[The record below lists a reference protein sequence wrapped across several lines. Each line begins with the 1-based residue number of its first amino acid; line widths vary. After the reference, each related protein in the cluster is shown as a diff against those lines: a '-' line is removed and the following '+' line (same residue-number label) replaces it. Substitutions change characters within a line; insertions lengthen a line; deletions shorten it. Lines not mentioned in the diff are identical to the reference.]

1 MTKFAGVS
9 GILATAFCVLI
20 TSTVSGQETDAALSV
35 GLKQLTAA
43 DTPLRKGEKIAFFGD
58 SITMQGGHI
67 RNMRTAINQSAHTK
81 DLGVELFQHGL
92 NGGRVPTVL
101 EGKSKWGDL
110 GGTMQALIEKDA
122 PTVIVIYLGINDVWH
137 GKNGTSK
144 PDFEAGLKQMV
155 AMSKKAGATVILCTP
170 SVIGEKLQG
179 NKFSEQLDEYAAITR
194 KLAADEGVALCDI
207 HEAFLAELKR
217 VNVDNQNKGY
227 LTKDGVHMNTAGNA
241 LLADQISQCLV
252 RTLKERNSAK
262 AKANPASLAPSSVP
276 PK

>member
-1 MTKFAGVS
+1 
-9 GILATAFCVLI
+9 
-20 TSTVSGQETDAALSV
+20 
-35 GLKQLTAA
+35 
-43 DTPLRKGEKIAFFGD
+43 
-58 SITMQGGHI
+58 MQGGHI
-67 RNMRTAINQSAHTK
+67 RIIRTAINQGAHTK

-110 GGTMQALIEKDA
+110 GGTMQALIEKEA

-137 GKNGTSK
+137 GSKGTTK

-179 NKFSEQLDEYAAITR
+179 NKFSGQLDEYAAIIR

-217 VNVDNQNKGY
+217 VNVDNQNKGN
-227 LTKDGVHMNTAGNA
+227 LTNDGVHMNKVGNT